1 MEKAT
6 ITAQI
11 SDSVEFRHHHLT
23 HPTVTPMDCIV
34 HGVNKLTCTLY
45 DAPHIACDNHFF
57 AMKALHQAIQQWTKS
72 QYLRRRIRIIPCFH
86 KRAHDSILYC
96 ALCAV
101 PMKTDPQ
108 THLQGW
114 PFQILTPPQYQHHYH
129 PSQINMNQLLDAPGP
144 DSPTPW
150 TSHLQG

>member
-1 MEKAT
+1 MAKAT
-6 ITAQI
+6 RLAQI
-11 SDSVEFRHHHLT
+11 SDTVEFRHHHLT
-23 HPTVTPMDCIV
+23 QITVIPMERIF
-34 HGVNKLTCTLY
+34 HRVNTLTCALHG
-45 DAPHIACDNHFF
+45 APHIACDNHFF

-101 PMKTDPQ
+101 PMKTEPK

-114 PFQILTPPQYQHHYH
+114 KLQSLMHPQHQHHNH
-129 PSQINMNQLLDAPGP
+129 PLQVKMNQLRGAQGP
-144 DSPTPW
+144 NSTP
-150 TSHLQG
+150 